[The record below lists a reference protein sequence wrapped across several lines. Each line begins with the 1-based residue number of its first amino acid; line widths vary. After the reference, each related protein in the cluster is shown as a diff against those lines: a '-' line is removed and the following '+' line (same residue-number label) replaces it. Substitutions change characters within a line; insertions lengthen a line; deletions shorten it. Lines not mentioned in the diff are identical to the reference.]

1 MAVETILIIF
11 FKPIYDKIEEY
22 LKRYQNLF
30 DQEICEF
37 FSSDI
42 LEQQIEE
49 KILNKCA
56 SLDPQDKYYEA
67 RKKYWEIKKKDIDSV
82 FSMKMSR
89 QKSIK
94 KFNKRQRTKNKRGR
108 TKPKNKIH
116 N

>member
-1 MAVETILIIF
+1 MKQEKNIGR
-11 FKPIYDKIEEY
+11 
-22 LKRYQNLF
+22 LKKN
-30 DQEICEF
+30 
-37 FSSDI
+37 
-42 LEQQIEE
+42 
-49 KILNKCA
+49 
-56 SLDPQDKYYEA
+56 
-67 RKKYWEIKKKDIDSV
+67 DIDSV